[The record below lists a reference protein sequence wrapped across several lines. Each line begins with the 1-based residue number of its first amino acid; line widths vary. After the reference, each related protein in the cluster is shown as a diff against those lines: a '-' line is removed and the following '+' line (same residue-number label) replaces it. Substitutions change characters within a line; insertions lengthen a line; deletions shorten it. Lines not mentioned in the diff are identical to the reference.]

1 MADRAREIVKLRDEL
16 EGMKI
21 RASKAERQVDRLL
34 FLVISYVAICASIT
48 HYPQLHDSIKQGAQV
63 MPMMPINSAWKGLD
77 GGIRATT
84 GEHNDPE
91 NGNNPVLGS
100 AGSTPSSGASTSGA
114 SAGTPS
120 IGANA
125 EIDCFAHTSERLQKQ
140 MQEMAKELKQVQA
153 TQQRDHA
160 QMRSL
165 MFLMKNYGSEV
176 EEKQQRE
183 KQELSNEAEAP
194 PEASRLRGQGIAG
207 RIARTLSSMQQVI
220 AGKRATAERD
230 GGAQREA
237 DSTEKQQLKEPLEQ
251 HHEQHMDAEQD
262 SEGAQRHTDGAEPK
276 GRMVPE
282 KEADAQ
288 TFDEQISEIH
298 TAEHRTATISST
310 EMVHGQAREPPRQ
323 TWRVAAVEG
332 RSRVLVVLVGVLAIV
347 MAAHCVPKAV
357 EGSIWHN
364 AGSLSFLWLWN
375 AVVFLTRMAW
385 IGSWF
390 WKQDPKLHDITWAF
404 EAIMSLWHLSAL
416 LTVLDHLAVYGR
428 FLRAKTR
435 VSELEV
441 RYTVPEVKAGDGF
454 VVIQTPF
461 GKIIMDDSHFRVG
474 QEYGRVVRNMFKDPS
489 QWVVVPVSAP
499 FLPKEW
505 NLECDAQGYLYGMP
519 DRTGT

>member
-1 MADRAREIVKLRDEL
+1 MKTKQSEQEIEIEKHREGMQEIRTMIVSMCNEHNSQMADRAREIVKLRDEL

-21 RASKAERQVDRLL
+21 RASKAERQLNRLL
-34 FLVISYVAICASIT
+34 FLAISYVAICASIT

-63 MPMMPINSAWKGLD
+63 MPMMPINSAWKRLD

-120 IGANA
+120 IGTNA

-165 MFLMKNYGSEV
+165 MFLMKNCGSEV
-176 EEKQQRE
+176 EVKQQRE
-183 KQELSNEAEAP
+183 KRELSNEAEAP

-207 RIARTLSSMQQVI
+207 RIARTLNSMQQVI
-220 AGKRATAERD
+220 AGKRANAERD

-237 DSTEKQQLKEPLEQ
+237 DSTEKQQIKEQLEQ
-251 HHEQHMDAEQD
+251 HHEQLMDAEQD
-262 SEGAQRHTDGAEPK
+262 SEGAQHHTDGAEPK

-288 TFDEQISEIH
+288 TFDEQISEMH
-298 TAEHRTATISST
+298 TAEHRTSTISSP

-332 RSRVLVVLVGVLAIV
+332 RSRILVVLVGVAKMAI
-347 MAAHCVPKAV
+347 AV
-357 EGSIWHN
+357 I
-364 AGSLSFLWLWN
+364 AGVL
-375 AVVFLTRMAW
+375 AVVMDR
-385 IGSWF
+385 
-390 WKQDPKLHDITWAF
+390 
-404 EAIMSLWHLSAL
+404 
-416 LTVLDHLAVYGR
+416 R

-435 VSELEV
+435 VSELE
-441 RYTVPEVKAGDGF
+441 EG
-454 VVIQTPF
+454 
-461 GKIIMDDSHFRVG
+461 S
-474 QEYGRVVRNMFKDPS
+474 
-489 QWVVVPVSAP
+489 
-499 FLPKEW
+499 
-505 NLECDAQGYLYGMP
+505 
-519 DRTGT
+519 